1 MRFRGHHTSIYYT
14 TLYKFKIVSS
24 LSNNIMKLDTPA
36 TRRKGGHASK
46 TISPRGSSGY
56 HEPTLPTIQMVE
68 AAIKAAKE
76 YPSKYK
82 LWRSLPKSMQYQTLE
97 KVLNYLEASNK
108 IMIDR
113 DGTIIWIFA
122 DNPKLEKVLE
132 ESTRLL

>member
-1 MRFRGHHTSIYYT
+1 MTIT
-14 TLYKFKIVSS
+14 T
-24 LSNNIMKLDTPA
+24 MKMLDMTTTPA
-36 TRRKGGHASK
+36 VSRS
-46 TISPRGSSGY
+46 GSSPFSGRRRSFGTGKTMKRGGSAGH

-68 AAIKAAKE
+68 AAIKEAKE

-108 IMIDR
+108 IMIDDK
-113 DGTIIWIFA
+113 DGAIIWIFA
-122 DNPKLEKVLE
+122 DNPKLEKLLE

>member
-1 MRFRGHHTSIYYT
+1 MTIT
-14 TLYKFKIVSS
+14 T
-24 LSNNIMKLDTPA
+24 MKMLDMTTPA
-36 TRRKGGHASK
+36 VSRSGSGPFSGRRRGLGTGRTTKRGGRSA
-46 TISPRGSSGY
+46 GY

-68 AAIKAAKE
+68 AAIKEAKE

-108 IMIDR
+108 IMIDNK
-113 DGTIIWIFA
+113 DGAIIWVFA
-122 DNPKLEKVLE
+122 DNPKLEKLLE

>member
-1 MRFRGHHTSIYYT
+1 MYSRNNMNFTARAISNGTPSVSRSGHI
-14 TLYKFKIVSS
+14 
-24 LSNNIMKLDTPA
+24 
-36 TRRKGGHASK
+36 RR
-46 TISPRGSSGY
+46 TISARDNSGY

-108 IMIDR
+108 IMIDK
-113 DGTIIWIFA
+113 DGAIIWIFA
-122 DNPKLEKVLE
+122 DNPKLEKLLE
-132 ESTRLL
+132 GSIKLL

>member
-1 MRFRGHHTSIYYT
+1 MKM
-14 TLYKFKIVSS
+14 L
-24 LSNNIMKLDTPA
+24 NIRPA
-36 TRRKGGHASK
+36 AMS
-46 TISPRGSSGY
+46 RGSSRPSGRRGLGTGKTTRRAGGY

-68 AAIKAAKE
+68 AAIKQAKE

-108 IMIDR
+108 IMVDK
-113 DGTIIWIFA
+113 DGAIIWIFA
-122 DNPKLEKVLE
+122 DNQKLEKLLE

>member
-1 MRFRGHHTSIYYT
+1 MNVTTPRSPSRRGLETH
-14 TLYKFKIVSS
+14 
-24 LSNNIMKLDTPA
+24 
-36 TRRKGGHASK
+36 K
-46 TISPRGSSGY
+46 TIRRVSAS

-68 AAIKAAKE
+68 AAIKQAKE

-108 IMIDR
+108 IMVDK
-113 DGTIIWIFA
+113 DGAIIWIFA
-122 DNPKLEKVLE
+122 DNPKLEKLLE